1 MSHRDRTDGD
11 RVLGYHW
18 QVSPEL
24 VERLG
29 LDPGGRAAAQRVR
42 RSIVAALALA
52 AETDRPWISY
62 SRTRDWYAGGEHYP
76 GCDYTY
82 DTVVPAAND
91 LIKLGLVDEERG
103 LVRDGGSGIQSRMRA
118 SSLFLERLGAD
129 PAVEHVGPGATLLMK
144 DEDGRLMPLPRTE
157 AVRRMVRTMDAVNA
171 GVCDLRLTVDPKA
184 DQSNWRCGPR
194 QWAARKVCKD
204 GTERWAYVL
213 PTPHHYL
220 VRILGR
226 GCLDCHGRLYGW
238 HLGLPRLRRKE
249 LLLDDA
255 PVAEP
260 DFEHLHPTL
269 LYAIAGVPLTWDPY
283 LTGVIERDHA
293 KLALNIAINA
303 KGGRG
308 GAIQA
313 LANHPKWRKEW
324 KLTHADAKRAYD
336 EVAKLNA
343 PIARFLGSDAG
354 VRLMGFDSRM
364 CLSVLKGCRDAGI
377 PALPVHDSFIVPATK
392 EGEVQAI
399 LDETLHAVRVE
410 ISPGTSNTSVKSI
423 LQMPFAPPSGASRP
437 ASSSREAKPKRA
449 VAPSKYVPNKADFRP
464 ARTLE
469 QAPAPSVHPAPSGPL
484 AADWDV
490 AERIEA
496 LTAHYERKGK
506 AQIAYAHHI
515 LGLKALDPR
524 GSKAFRA
531 QAREEAVETAH
542 RELAEGRRL
551 VEGVPDRLSDKEKAR
566 RAKAA
571 APKAPR
577 PRRPMRTFKNRR
589 PSTRWA
595 KPPAPPSQVK
605 ATTEA
610 TLFS

>member
-1 MSHRDRTDGD
+1 MSHHDRTEGD
-11 RVLGYHW
+11 RALGYHW
-18 QVSPEL
+18 RVSPEL
-24 VERLG
+24 VEKLG
-29 LDPGGRAAAQRVR
+29 LDPGGRAAAQRAR

-91 LIKLGLVDEERG
+91 LIKAGLVDEERG

-129 PAVEHVGPGATLLMK
+129 PAVEHVGPGSFLLMK

-157 AVRRMVRTMDAVNA
+157 AVARMVRGMDAANA
-171 GVCDLRLTVDPKA
+171 GVRNLLLTVDPKA

-226 GCLDCHGRLYGW
+226 GRLDCHGRLYGW

-249 LLLDDA
+249 LLLNGN

-313 LANHPKWRKEW
+313 IADHPKWRKEW
-324 KLTHADAKRAYD
+324 KLTHADARRAYD
-336 EVAKLNA
+336 EVAKLNK
-343 PIARFLGSDAG
+343 PISHLLGSDAG

-364 CLSVLKGCRDAGI
+364 CLSVLKGCREAGI
-377 PALPVHDSFIVPATK
+377 AALPVHDSFIVPSAK
-392 EGEVQAI
+392 EGDVKAI
-399 LDETLHAVRVE
+399 MDEALHAVRVE
-410 ISPGTSNTSVKSI
+410 ISPGTSSTSVKSI
-423 LQMPFAPPSGASRP
+423 LQVPFAPRAAASRP
-437 ASSSREAKPKRA
+437 SSSREAKPKRS
-449 VAPSKYVPNKADFRP
+449 VASPKKRSAKADFRP
-464 ARTLE
+464 VQTVSEPAARLVPQVDGE
-469 QAPAPSVHPAPSGPL
+469 APAPDWDLADRTEAMVEHFVL
-484 AADWDV
+484 AAR
-490 AERIEA
+490 ARMRKREPYYGKLTYGERQKEFAGAKAAARA
-496 LTAHYERKGK
+496 L
-506 AQIAYAHHI
+506 AQEEWTQGTRIA
-515 LGLKALDPR
+515 LK
-524 GSKAFRA
+524 
-531 QAREEAVETAH
+531 
-542 RELAEGRRL
+542 
-551 VEGVPDRLSDKEKAR
+551 VPDRLSDEARAR
-566 RAKAA
+566 RDKRN
-571 APKAPR
+571 APR
-577 PRRPMRTFKNRR
+577 PMPAWLAARRRPQ
-589 PSTRWA
+589 SARWA
-595 KPPAPPSQVK
+595 KPE
-605 ATTEA
+605 ATPTPVQAKPQA
-610 TLFS
+610 TLF